1 MLALSKSHRFSKI
14 ILGVIFISFLSIV
27 FSIQSVSAYT
37 KIKNSQIVL
46 VSDFTL
52 KNKANAGGTITKDYY
67 VFPDTKGLHGGPGKI
82 TVVDRKT
89 CQVTDTVSI
98 GSMYLS
104 GLYNKWGTN
113 YITLIGMGKQK
124 GCYRLKGSKLVK
136 DSGCPTPPGRSLS
149 YQGTGQ
155 GNVATFNGYT
165 FKVAGFRGGIIG
177 VWNSSGAR
185 VATYQI
191 PSSVVSAEP
200 ENISIDGATGEV
212 YVNYADRKNG
222 KLHSQWYKINS
233 SVFSKYTGKK
243 GTSTPM
249 KCKNN
254 TATGKTAS
262 QSGNR
267 HSSIVDDEDEPTVRP
282 NTTPTRPDA
291 IVSTIFFGDIK
302 DDGKGCGIYTVLDLV
317 MTIMTIGIG
326 VLAVISISLAG
337 ITYATAGGNVA
348 KTTKAKRRIYET
360 IIGLVA
366 YAAIFAIL
374 TFLLPEF
381 NPELKTCGQIDT
393 SETTD
398 ETETDT
404 QPVDT
409 SVPAED
415 DTVDID
421 LTNDAPTNEE

>member
-1 MLALSKSHRFSKI
+1 MRNKARKI
-14 ILGVIFISFLSIV
+14 IKFTFGLLCFCLFFFTFLT
-27 FSIQSVSAYT
+27 QSVSAVKKVTIKPSQLKTVGTYSLSPSTQGATVTEDYYIYT
-37 KIKNSQIVL
+37 KWTCNSCKTYLIGCKRNKP
-46 VSDFTL
+46 SNCKTL
-52 KNKANAGGTITKDYY
+52 ASGYWGHAS
-67 VFPDTKGLHGGPGKI
+67 
-82 TVVDRKT
+82 TV
-89 CQVTDTVSI
+89 
-98 GSMYLS
+98 
-104 GLYNKWGTN
+104 YNKWGTDTVNIVSTGGSPSWCINFKTGKAVKKCDKISPSGLSRDKNTGTLQGYTKYGN
-113 YITLIGMGKQK
+113 YYLRGWGYLKWHPGQACELRLYKKNSKGGKSLDTVFYLPK
-124 GCYRLKGSKLVK
+124 
-136 DSGCPTPPGRSLS
+136 SGDKQVYEIEGV
-149 YQGTGQ
+149 GVDGN
-155 GNVATFNGYT
+155 GNVY
-165 FKVAGFRGGIIG
+165 I
-177 VWNSSGAR
+177 
-185 VATYQI
+185 
-191 PSSVVSAEP
+191 SAK
-200 ENISIDGATGEV
+200 S
-212 YVNYADRKNG
+212 NG
-222 KLHSQWYKINS
+222 KLKFFKIS
-233 SVFSKYTGKK
+233 ASVLQLGNA
-243 GTSTPM
+243 GATS
-249 KCKNN
+249 
-254 TATGKTAS
+254 S